1 MDYDHTRPYRRQ
13 GRPLTDLYCH
23 GVRGPLPSPVHFVA
37 RLDTGADHL
46 VLPLQLVQQLGIRKA
61 LLQRTRVMTASGPTD
76 ALELPNFLVEFEGI
90 QIQVL
95 AQFMNTQQALIG
107 LEPLLMA
114 MELGFDGHQWFFK

>member
-1 MDYDHTRPYRRQ
+1 
-13 GRPLTDLYCH
+13 
-23 GVRGPLPSPVHFVA
+23 
-37 RLDTGADHL
+37 
-46 VLPLQLVQQLGIRKA
+46 
-61 LLQRTRVMTASGPTD
+61 MTASGPTD